1 MRPTHPVSMYNIAQS
16 ELIKVRFDK
25 HGYLVR
31 NTAELAPRGIDAKR
45 MAAFDEL
52 RRD

>member
-1 MRPTHPVSMYNIAQS
+1 MRSTHPVSTYNMAHS

-25 HGYLVR
+25 HGYLVCD
-31 NTAELAPRGIDAKR
+31 TAELAPRGIDAKR
-45 MAAFDEL
+45 MVAFDKL